1 MDKKKQQVVA
11 TIEANRDFMITHNF
25 GSFEEDENTIILDAI
40 TWDSDDAYKK
50 YTYIQEMLYGEVPED
65 NGGQNIT
72 RFTIHLDTNFVDMD
86 VLHEQDKGTWIEFCQ
101 INWKYAAKHK
111 YRHAHL

>member
-1 MDKKKQQVVA
+1 MGLFMDIK
-11 TIEANRDFMITHNF
+11 ITY
-25 GSFEEDENTIILDAI
+25 EEDENTIVLDAI

-50 YTYIQEMLYGEVPED
+50 YTYIQEMLYGEVPEN

-72 RFTIHLDTNFVDMD
+72 RFTIHLDTNSVEMD
-86 VLHEQDKGTWIEFCQ
+86 LLHEQDKGTWIEFCQ

-111 YRHAHL
+111 YRHVHL

>member
-1 MDKKKQQVVA
+1 VDKRQQKVVA

-25 GSFEEDENTIILDAI
+25 GSFEEDENTIVFDAI

-50 YTYIQEMLYGEVPED
+50 YTYIQEMLYGEVPEN

-72 RFTIHLDTNFVDMD
+72 RFTIHLNTKSVDMEL
-86 VLHEQDKGTWIEFCQ
+86 LHEQEKSTWIEFGQ
-101 INWKYAAKHK
+101 INWRYAAKHK
-111 YRHAHL
+111 YR